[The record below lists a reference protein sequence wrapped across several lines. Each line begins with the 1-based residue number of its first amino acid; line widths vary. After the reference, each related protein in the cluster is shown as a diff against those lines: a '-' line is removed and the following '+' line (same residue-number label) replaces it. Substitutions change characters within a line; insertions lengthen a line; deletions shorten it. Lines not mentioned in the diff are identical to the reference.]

1 MMARTMGV
9 VVVLMGLAPSPVLAC
24 TFCAENI
31 RTLPTLRMQYAQ
43 AKAVYYGTLKNPRVD
58 PRTDEVATD
67 LHLTHALKDTP
78 ARGKQNVLVIREY
91 IPAMG
96 PTPPEFLAFFTL
108 VNGQLHYTS
117 GVPASAA
124 TLNYL
129 TGAVKLDTD
138 SAEPT
143 ARLAYFFKHLSS
155 PDPVVA
161 ADAFVEFAR
170 TPDADIAASA
180 KYFDAA
186 VLRKLIT
193 DEKTPSERLGV
204 FAFLL
209 GVCGTADDAAFLA
222 GLLKA
227 QPLAERVREAFG
239 GLLAGYILLAPR
251 DGWAFTTALLADT
264 KQPFSIRLSSIN
276 TVRFFQATRGAEYK
290 AEILQCCAALLPEGD
305 LADQAIEDLRRWGYW
320 ELTPEVLAQFPKP
333 THAAPIVRRSI
344 VRYALCCPREEAR
357 AFIATL
363 RATDPKLVATVEE
376 QLQRLEAR
384 PK

>member
-1 MMARTMGV
+1 MVRIPG
-9 VVVLMGLAPSPVLAC
+9 VLMVLLGVAATPTLAC

-43 AKAVYYGTLKNPRVD
+43 AKAVYYGQLKNPRVD
-58 PRTDEVATD
+58 PRTDDVATD
-67 LHLTHALKDTP
+67 LYLTRALKDTP
-78 ARGKQNVLVIREY
+78 ARGNQNVLAIREY
-91 IPAMG
+91 IPATG
-96 PTPPEFLAFFTL
+96 PVAPEFIAFFTL
-108 VNGQLHYTS
+108 IDGKLHYTS

-129 TGAVKLDTD
+129 AGAVKLDTD
-138 SAEPT
+138 AADST
-143 ARLAYFFKHLSS
+143 TRLAYFFKHLAS

-170 TPDADIAASA
+170 TPDGEITRSA
-180 KYFDAA
+180 KHFDAA
-186 VLRKLIT
+186 VLRKLIA

-204 FAFLL
+204 LAFLL

-222 GLLKA
+222 RQLKA
-227 QPLAERVREAFG
+227 QPLSERVRDAFG
-239 GLLAGYILLAPR
+239 GLLAGYILLAPT
-251 DGWAFTTALLADT
+251 DGWTFATAVLANA
-264 KQPFSIRLSSIN
+264 KQPFSVRLSTIN
-276 TVRFFQATRGAEYK
+276 TVRFFQATRGADYK

-344 VRYALCCPREEAR
+344 VRYALSCPREEAR
-357 AFIATL
+357 AFIAQL
-363 RATDPKLVATVEE
+363 RQTDPKLVATVEE

-384 PK
+384 PR